1 MRTCSLARYRCLV
14 TVLIFV
20 LIVSATL
27 WLSTVPASAH
37 AFLASSDPAVNAVI
51 PSAPQTVTLRFT
63 EPLEPSYSRADLHD
77 ETGTLVVGVTSTVT
91 ADPFTLTVKLPPGL
105 PAGTYAVVW
114 RSLSA
119 TDGHTAQGY
128 FPFTVGTLANV
139 SIVTLPA
146 DSAPSGLL
154 PAWAP
159 PATRWLALL
168 ALAALVAIW
177 PVWLIVVRPA
187 IGPVWQVGPTL
198 MRRVRRYTVGIFLFF
213 VLASANVL
221 LAQALTTATAST
233 VLTTMWS
240 ALTTTYVGAWWLVR
254 IALLLV
260 WGASLLAC
268 TWWWPQRRSWSA
280 LLALGTS
287 AALPLPFAMISHA
300 RAEPAGQ
307 AMAVAV
313 DYVHLLAASLWA
325 GGLLFLIVTL
335 APTLQRLTPAGR
347 QVVLVRALPRFSVLA
362 LVAWGAMGLTG
373 LYSAWLRVG
382 NLPALVSTPYGQTL
396 IAKLALVVCLLLLG
410 AFNLLI
416 VTRKLCGSATAA
428 SALAWSHHLVT
439 ALVAEV
445 ALMTAL
451 LGVVG
456 VLLGSPPAR
465 QVMQAEA
472 NQRHIALVSGAV
484 TGTLTLT
491 PGTIGPNHYNFVW
504 HNPVPA
510 GTEVTLRVALPDQ
523 QTGQLDVP
531 LRRTFDAFEAHGAE
545 LALPGNWDL
554 QVTVRTPGAPD
565 WVATSTLPMS
575 ATPPPSQVPTEPQY
589 FAPLGIAALLVFLGG
604 LAGVVFALVGQRPTW
619 RRQAAGLGSVA
630 MLCGVALL
638 LLAQVPA
645 PPVAAADPAAQ
656 LAVMDPGEVT
666 RGADTFATNCAVCH
680 GASAQGDGPGG
691 RALNPSPP
699 DLTSGHSLLHA
710 DESYRYWI
718 TNGIENTGMPAFG
731 STLDQGQIRD
741 VITYL
746 RSLQVPALQAR
757 DAPGPEAC
765 VIPPRTLD
773 SITALTPQA
782 SPGGTPV
789 AALLSGTPADA
800 GTQAA
805 VTSVIRQMVACSN
818 ARDVLRQ
825 MALYSDRLV
834 RQAYPSGPTELLTLQ
849 AQQSLPLTEPEY
861 VALLSI
867 TDVQEVGDGRVSAH
881 VVVDNPARHSH
892 DPNVLI
898 STQEG
903 ATLFF
908 VHEQGVWRID
918 KTQQDVSGGATPGP
932 GTPGPTES
940 AP

>member
-1 MRTCSLARYRCLV
+1 MKRSRLV
-14 TVLIFV
+14 TLLLLV
-20 LIVSATL
+20 LIVTTTL
-27 WLSTVPASAH
+27 WLSAVPASAH
-37 AFLASSDPAVNAVI
+37 AFLASSEPAANAVL
-51 PSAPQTVTLRFT
+51 PAAPQAVTLRFT
-63 EPLEPSYSRADLHD
+63 EPLEPSYSRADLYD
-77 ETGTLVVGVTSTVT
+77 ETGTQVAGVTSTVA
-91 ADPFTLTVKLPPGL
+91 ADPLTLSVSLPPGL
-105 PAGTYAVVW
+105 PAGTYAVMW

-139 SIVTLPA
+139 SIVTPPA

-154 PAWAP
+154 PAWAL

-177 PVWLIVVRPA
+177 PAWLMVVRPA
-187 IGPVWQVGPTL
+187 VAPVWQVGPTL
-198 MRRVRRYTVGIFLFF
+198 MRRVRLYTVGSLLFAL
-213 VLASANVL
+213 LASVNVL
-221 LAQALTTATAST
+221 LAQVLTTATPTT
-233 VLTTMWS
+233 VLTAIWS
-240 ALTTTYVGAWWLVR
+240 SLTTTYVGAWWLVR

-268 TWWWPQRRSWSA
+268 TWWWPGRRRWSA
-280 LLALGTS
+280 LLAVGAS

-335 APTLQRLTPAGR
+335 VPTLQTLTPAGR
-347 QVVLVRALPRFSVLA
+347 RVVLARALPRFSVLA

-382 NLPALVSTPYGQTL
+382 NLPALVSTHYGQIL
-396 IAKLALVVCLLLLG
+396 IAKLALVVLLLLLG
-410 AFNLLI
+410 AFNLMI
-416 VTRKLCGSATAA
+416 VTRKLRGSVTAA
-428 SALAWSHHLVT
+428 SAHTWSRHLVT
-439 ALVAEV
+439 ALIAEV
-445 ALMTAL
+445 ALATVL

-472 NQRHIALVSGAV
+472 NQRHIELTSGTV
-484 TGTLTLT
+484 TGTLSLT
-491 PGTIGPNHYNFVW
+491 PGTVGPNHYSFAW

-510 GTEVTLRVALPDQ
+510 GTEVTLRVALPAQ

-531 LRRTFDAFEAHGAE
+531 LRRTVDAFEAHGAE
-545 LALPGNWDL
+545 LALPGDWDL

-565 WVATSTLPMS
+565 WVATTSLPMS
-575 ATPPPSQVPTEPQY
+575 ATPPPSQVPAEPRY

-604 LAGVVFALVGQRPTW
+604 LAGMVFALVGQRPTW

-638 LLAQVPA
+638 LLAQAPA
-645 PPVAAADPAAQ
+645 PPVAASDPGSQ
-656 LAVMDPGEVT
+656 LAALDPDEVT

-680 GASAQGDGPGG
+680 GVNAQGDGPGG
-691 RALNPSPP
+691 RALNPPPP

-746 RSLQVPALQAR
+746 RSLQLPALQAR
-757 DAPGPEAC
+757 DAPEPETC
-765 VIPPRTLD
+765 VIAPRTLD
-773 SITALTPQA
+773 SITALAAQA
-782 SPGGTPV
+782 SPGGTP
-789 AALLSGTPADA
+789 AAAVPSGTPADS
-800 GTQAA
+800 GTQSA
-805 VTSVIRQMVACSN
+805 VTSVVRQMVACSN

-825 MALYSDRLV
+825 LALYSDRLV
-834 RQAYPSGPTELLTLQ
+834 RQAYPSGPTEILALQ
-849 AQQSLPLTEPEY
+849 ARQSLPLTPPEY

-867 TDVQEVGDGRVSAH
+867 SEVQSLADGRVSAH
-881 VVVDNPARHSH
+881 VVVDDPARHSH
-892 DPNVLI
+892 DPNVLV

-908 VHEQGVWRID
+908 VHDQGAWLID
-918 KTQQDVSGGATPGP
+918 ETQQDVSGATPVS
-932 GTPGPTES
+932 GTPGPAES